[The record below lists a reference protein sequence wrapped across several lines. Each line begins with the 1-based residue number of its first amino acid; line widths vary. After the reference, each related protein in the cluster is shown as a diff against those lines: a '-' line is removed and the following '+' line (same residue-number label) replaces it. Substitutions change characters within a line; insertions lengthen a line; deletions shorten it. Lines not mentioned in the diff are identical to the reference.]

1 MKTPE
6 ELNKEFSEWKTK
18 KGEKLLKLYQEKSS
32 QESRGE
38 DSSVISKK
46 IFVMEKEISQRKAY
60 LEKKLSRIYERM
72 YKSGASTEAKKRR
85 QERTHHL
92 CNLGGLIEKAGLG
105 EMEPAALLGM
115 MLQQVEYMA
124 TNPTIVSR
132 WKERGQM
139 ALQGTPSEP
148 F

>member
-6 ELNKEFSEWKTK
+6 ELNREFSEWKAK

-32 QESRGE
+32 KELIGE
-38 DSSVISKK
+38 DSSDTNKK
-46 IFVMEKEISQRKAY
+46 ILVMEKEISQRKAH
-60 LEKKLSRIYERM
+60 LEKSLSRIYERM

-115 MLQQVEYMA
+115 LLQQAEYIV
-124 TNPTIVSR
+124 TNPAILSR
-132 WKERGQM
+132 WTERGQM
-139 ALQGTPSEP
+139 ELSEP
-148 F
+148 KK